1 MKKPLTWLPL
11 RTLRHGLEISVET
24 ERLLFEA
31 MNRLETEDYEDALQA
46 ALEAFLSPEMRKKEK
61 AE

>member
-1 MKKPLTWLPL
+1 
-11 RTLRHGLEISVET
+11 
-24 ERLLFEA
+24 
-31 MNRLETEDYEDALQA
+31 MNHLETEDYEEALQA